1 VPGKGAGEGHG
12 APRPDADH
20 RPPRPRPP
28 RARARPRR
36 CRPVTHWG
44 PPPRAGRPPPGGPRR
59 APDSRPHPSP
69 GTGQSPFPTAAPSHA
84 VPYGPGSA
92 GPPPASLPQPPG
104 VGGAPL
110 PAPALPGTLPPNHPP
125 PRAEGRG
132 QGLRREAWRPAGG
145 GGSRGREN
153 PDGDTRAAGRRGGW
167 GGAGQGPEARRGA
180 GGARRPRDGP
190 RAAGRPTTTGR
201 GRPAQGRRRGRR
213 RGGASGPATGKP
225 PPVAPHSRE
234 TRPEDPRRAGSAGR
248 GEAVVAGA
256 TGGGVGGGARGSPP
270 PEPSGPPPGTW
281 RGGRA
286 GRGTHAGG
294 GDAAPPPGAR
304 RGGGATPRPRTRLP
318 SPLPF
323 PIPRR
328 TGVAAA
334 EGEAREPGGAALGT
348 RPPRVNDPS
357 AGSPTETLLRL
368 LLPLDSQ
375 VRPSSQRS
383 ARAVGRPRR
392 GRSEGLTKP
401 SNRIN
406 QVGGSERDD
415 EEPGVPVGG
424 GVGRGRPPRGEG
436 AERGGGGRE
445 GRSPGRE
452 TRPPRSRPRRGR
464 PTARPTLGVREGRGA
479 SPPPRGRHEGGA
491 GWCGGEEGG
500 GPPCSLP
507 PPSRPARAT
516 PGTADARP
524 RRPSV
529 HPPQSGAGDAG
540 RRGRGDR
547 PAAGQDRGPVPRSGE
562 RTGAGAPPRPARDGG
577 GGGGGDTGDGSGPRR
592 AREAR
597 HTGARGPGEQQTARG
612 PRRTDG
618 RRGAP
623 TGCGH
628 AGPTPRN
635 RRRGWGGRAPPRG
648 ERPKASRGRG
658 RESAAGAHRGISPPQ
673 ALPAQGRS
681 RGATRDEGLAPPPS
695 RGSRPPPPPPPEP
708 QPARG
713 EHSPAA
719 HRRPPPHGPHARGA
733 PPPRPPRSGLS
744 EGTAPLRPG
753 TPPARQGPGDDTHVK
768 ARRGRLGPGQGTG
781 TRAVARAG
789 RGEARRGRRRRGG
802 AGEHARRGPRDRDA
816 GAVRGPEEKDRATRP
831 GPQEHQRGIP
841 PPPAREGGPATPG
854 APAGPGHPRSVA
866 RDPAPP
872 PGSVFRLSLNPEAR
886 PPGDDALE
894 RGGPDRDRTPPPAAA
909 QGARAGLTP
918 RGPAARTRPPTCRTP
933 GGAQRDPP
941 PTRRGE
947 ARAARRRSHR
957 GRAVPPPDRLAFG
970 LTEALHEPPGL
981 SRAGGVCGTGKRTT
995 TQERVRGQG
1004 QSRARVP
1011 PPARPHPPRPPRR
1024 GERARL
1030 SLPPRP
1036 PRKTATLG
1044 THTPP
1049 WRGPEGDAGLRETT
1063 PPLGLRHLR
1072 DDLERSRG
1080 TTEGHTRHART
1091 PAWGAQRG
1099 SGGTALPATGRAAR
1113 RAHAEE
1119 AKREQSAVSEDQR
1132 PPLTPR
1138 GRGRETEDQ
1147 GQRPHPTPAFLTLPD
1162 GQRGGKTSEG
1172 PRGQTEKSGH
1182 VHRERPSLV
1191 RHGFG
1196 SARENTTTPHR
1207 SVEPRWSRG
1216 RHGEDS
1222 HQRGP
1227 LSASP
1232 AASIPPPPRL
1242 RRERP
1247 TTPRGEHLTGGA
1259 EPTGRGSSQPP
1270 PGAHSGGEGRRG

>member
-1 VPGKGAGEGHG
+1 MHHH
-12 APRPDADH
+12 PRNRERAINLSILSVSGRLCNH
-20 RPPRPRPP
+20 TPPEPKDFGFPEA
-28 RARARPRR
+28 ARR
-36 CRPVTHWG
+36 VMGIT
-44 PPPRAGRPPPGGPRR
+44 
-59 APDSRPHPSP
+59 
-69 GTGQSPFPTAAPSHA
+69 
-84 VPYGPGSA
+84 
-92 GPPPASLPQPPG
+92 PPASP
-104 VGGAPL
+104 VGIVY
-110 PAPALPGTLPPNHPP
+110 
-125 PRAEGRG
+125 GRNYDG
-132 QGLRREAWRPAGG
+132 SRRVAATAREARGG
-145 GGSRGREN
+145 GG
-153 PDGDTRAAGRRGGW
+153 
-167 GGAGQGPEARRGA
+167 
-180 GGARRPRDGP
+180 
-190 RAAGRPTTTGR
+190 
-201 GRPAQGRRRGRR
+201 
-213 RGGASGPATGKP
+213 
-225 PPVAPHSRE
+225 
-234 TRPEDPRRAGSAGR
+234 
-248 GEAVVAGA
+248 VV
-256 TGGGVGGGARGSPP
+256 
-270 PEPSGPPPGTW
+270 
-281 RGGRA
+281 
-286 GRGTHAGG
+286 
-294 GDAAPPPGAR
+294 R
-304 RGGGATPRPRTRLP
+304 RGGG
-318 SPLPF
+318 
-323 PIPRR
+323 RR
-328 TGVAAA
+328 
-334 EGEAREPGGAALGT
+334 AALLSPSSIPPGPGHT
-348 RPPRVNDPS
+348 GDGRRAPSASVRPPAP
-357 AGSPTETLLRL
+357 
-368 LLPLDSQ
+368 
-375 VRPSSQRS
+375 
-383 ARAVGRPRR
+383 
-392 GRSEGLTKP
+392 
-401 SNRIN
+401 
-406 QVGGSERDD
+406 
-415 EEPGVPVGG
+415 
-424 GVGRGRPPRGEG
+424 
-436 AERGGGGRE
+436 ERGGGR
-445 GRSPGRE
+445 RAAR
-452 TRPPRSRPRRGR
+452 TR
-464 PTARPTLGVREGRGA
+464 
-479 SPPPRGRHEGGA
+479 
-491 GWCGGEEGG
+491 
-500 GPPCSLP
+500 
-507 PPSRPARAT
+507 RPARGGAR
-516 PGTADARP
+516 PGTRPALGRAHRGGGAPSSGTRRRRRRRRRRHGRRIGAAAGPGSEAHQGTRP
-524 RRPSV
+524 RGAADGEGTEADGRAERGTDGMRPR
-529 HPPQSGAGDAG
+529 GADTAQ
-540 RRGRGDR
+540 
-547 PAAGQDRGPVPRSGE
+547 PAAGV
-562 RTGAGAPPRPARDGG
+562 
-577 GGGGGDTGDGSGPRR
+577 
-592 AREAR
+592 
-597 HTGARGPGEQQTARG
+597 
-612 PRRTDG
+612 
-618 RRGAP
+618 
-623 TGCGH
+623 
-628 AGPTPRN
+628 
-635 RRRGWGGRAPPRG
+635 GGRAPPRG

-719 HRRPPPHGPHARGA
+719 HRRPPPPRPSRARGSPA
-733 PPPRPPRSGLS
+733 PPPSLRAFRGHC
-744 EGTAPLRPG
+744 TAPPG
-753 TPPARQGPGDDTHVK
+753 DATGPAGAGGRHPREGEARPAR
-768 ARRGRLGPGQGTG
+768 
-781 TRAVARAG
+781 ARAG
-789 RGEARRGRRRRGG
+789 DGNAGGRTRGTRRGEARPAAAGRGRRARTAGAAGQGRGRRPGTGGKRPGHAAGPPGTPARDPTATRTRGRSRDARG
-802 AGEHARRGPRDRDA
+802 AGRPRPSPERGPR
-816 GAVRGPEEKDRATRP
+816 P
-831 GPQEHQRGIP
+831 GPAARAGEPSTRLP
-841 PPPAREGGPATPG
+841 PSIR
-854 APAGPGHPRSVA
+854 HR
-866 RDPAPP
+866 
-872 PGSVFRLSLNPEAR
+872 SVFRLSLNPEAR
-886 PPGDDALE
+886 QPGDDALE

-909 QGARAGLTP
+909 QGARAGATGSPSPTAAGPGKPRPTGRRAPTRPPLPPGLTP

-1119 AKREQSAVSEDQR
+1119 AKRERPAVSEDPR
-1132 PPLTPR
+1132 PPRTPR

-1232 AASIPPPPRL
+1232 AASIPPHLASGESGQRPR
-1242 RRERP
+1242 EEN
-1247 TTPRGEHLTGGA
+1247 T
-1259 EPTGRGSSQPP
+1259 
-1270 PGAHSGGEGRRG
+1270 